1 LYFLATHYK
10 WIVELWRFLLFLLS
24 LVATENYKNTPF
36 SDFLIFSFALWRNFA
51 NKKSLE
57 LLASSV
63 ELLPQ

>member
-1 LYFLATHYK
+1 
-10 WIVELWRFLLFLLS
+10 
-24 LVATENYKNTPF
+24 VATENYTNTPF
-36 SDFLIFSFALWRNFA
+36 SDFLIFSFAFWRNFA